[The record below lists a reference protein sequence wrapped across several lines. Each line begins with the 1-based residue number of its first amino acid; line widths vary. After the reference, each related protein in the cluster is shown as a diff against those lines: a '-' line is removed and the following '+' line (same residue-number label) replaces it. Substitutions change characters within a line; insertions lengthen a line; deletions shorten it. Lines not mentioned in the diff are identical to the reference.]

1 LLAESLDAI
10 DMPATDMP
18 PREAHS
24 GTADSASRY
33 RELARI
39 GRGGM
44 AEVFLA
50 VTCEATVR
58 KLVVLKRIWPEL
70 ASDPTFAA
78 MFLDEARLAVRMS
91 HPNVVQTYEVTE
103 HDGRLTIAM
112 EYLDGQPLTR
122 VQNRLSAPRGTTELT
137 LALRLRIIIEILA
150 GLGHVH
156 DLTDYDGRPLG
167 VVHRDVSPHNVFITY
182 DGHVKLV
189 DFGVAKMAAA
199 SQETRPGT
207 IKGKLAYMAPDQL
220 RPHPIDRRADLFS
233 VGVILWELLA
243 GRRMWQGM
251 TEVTIVRHLSYGLPL
266 PPLRPMTALPSG
278 LEDVCRKALAMN
290 PDDRYAT
297 AGEMEHALQGMLPL
311 VADSHTRHLGKLV
324 SMAFARER
332 AERQAVIDRHLGS
345 GVRATG
351 ETGETG
357 PSASEPG
364 GARALEMDG
373 PPRDA
378 ELDGPAERADS
389 IGPVELMQ
397 AEIPDWVGNP
407 QPALPELPTPATRAG
422 ARRGWRWVTT
432 SALACSGLALLG
444 LLVLGGTGSHPGG
457 PVSPS
462 PSAGRTKASAPAEL
476 AAVGGGHRP
485 ARAAVR
491 VDLPAPGQSAPRTA
505 PLETS
510 EAPRIPAL
518 RRARQRRREPSSER
532 WAWRDEADVA
542 HEKSRQ
548 RWLPEGGAPAGADT
562 FSVDLGTPPP
572 SARRREIDTES
583 PFSP

>member
-1 LLAESLDAI
+1 MSRAGTLPESPIAI
-10 DMPATDMP
+10 DMPPSD
-18 PREAHS
+18 AHV
-24 GTADSASRY
+24 GPIDAAPRY

-50 VTCEATVR
+50 VASEATVR
-58 KLVVLKRIWPEL
+58 KVVVLKRIWPEL

-78 MFLDEARLAVRMS
+78 MFLDEARLSVRMS
-91 HPNVVQTYEVTE
+91 HPNVVQTYEVSE

-122 VQNRLSAPRGTTELT
+122 VQNRLSAARGTTELT
-137 LALRLRIIIEILA
+137 LPLALRLRIVIEILA

-189 DFGVAKMAAA
+189 DFGVAKMVAA
-199 SQETRPGT
+199 SHETRPGT

-220 RPHPIDRRADLFS
+220 RPQPVDRRADLFS

-266 PPLRPMTALPSG
+266 PPVRSTSALPCG

-297 AGEMEHALQGMLPL
+297 AAEMEHALQGMLPL

-324 SMAFARER
+324 SMAFAHER

-345 GVRATG
+345 GLRATG
-351 ETGETG
+351 ETA
-357 PSASEPG
+357 PPAVEPG
-364 GARALEMDG
+364 GARELTRDPI
-373 PPRDA
+373 PP
-378 ELDGPAERADS
+378 ET
-389 IGPVELMQ
+389 
-397 AEIPDWVGNP
+397 PDP
-407 QPALPELPTPATRAG
+407 MPTLPTDVA
-422 ARRGWRWVTT
+422 ARRGWRWVRT
-432 SALACSGLALLG
+432 SALACGGLVVLG
-444 LLVLGGTGSHPGG
+444 LIVRGGTGLHRGG
-457 PVSPS
+457 PVPPSPASSSWSSPGRSLRAAPSPAPS
-462 PSAGRTKASAPAEL
+462 PSVSAP
-476 AAVGGGHRP
+476 
-485 ARAAVR
+485 
-491 VDLPAPGQSAPRTA
+491 PRTV
-505 PLETS
+505 PLETD
-510 EAPRIPAL
+510 EAPRSTAL
-518 RRARQRRREPSSER
+518 RRARQHRREDTHER
-532 WAWRDEADVA
+532 WAWRDERDVGRGQ
-542 HEKSRQ
+542 SGQ
-548 RWLPEGGAPAGADT
+548 RWLPEGVPAGADA
-562 FSVDLGTPPP
+562 FSVDLGAPPP
-572 SARRREIDTES
+572 STRRREIDTES

>member
-1 LLAESLDAI
+1 
-10 DMPATDMP
+10 MP
-18 PREAHS
+18 PSDDAHA
-24 GTADSASRY
+24 GPADAAPRY

-50 VTCEATVR
+50 VASEATVR
-58 KLVVLKRIWPEL
+58 KVVVLKRIWPEL

-78 MFLDEARLAVRMS
+78 MFLDEARLSVRMS
-91 HPNVVQTYEVTE
+91 HPNVVQTYEVSE
-103 HDGRLTIAM
+103 LDSRLTIVM

-122 VQNRLSAPRGTTELT
+122 VQNRLSAARGTTELALP
-137 LALRLRIIIEILA
+137 LALRLRIVIEILA

-189 DFGVAKMAAA
+189 DFGVAKMVAA

-220 RPHPIDRRADLFS
+220 RPQSVDRRADLFS

-266 PPLRPMTALPSG
+266 PPVRSTSALPSG

-290 PDDRYAT
+290 PDDRFAT
-297 AGEMEHALQGMLPL
+297 AGEMEHALLGMLPL

-324 SMAFARER
+324 SMAFAPER

-345 GVRATG
+345 SLRAIG
-351 ETGETG
+351 ETA
-357 PSASEPG
+357 PPASEPG
-364 GARALEMDG
+364 EARELAGDAI
-373 PPRDA
+373 PP
-378 ELDGPAERADS
+378 ETLDS
-389 IGPVELMQ
+389 M
-397 AEIPDWVGNP
+397 
-407 QPALPELPTPATRAG
+407 PALPMPVLPTDVTL
-422 ARRGWRWVTT
+422 RRGRRWVRT
-432 SALACSGLALLG
+432 SALACGGLALLG
-444 LLVLGGTGSHPGG
+444 LVVLRGTGLHRSG

-462 PSAGRTKASAPAEL
+462 PASSSGPSSAWSLRAIPSLSPA
-476 AAVGGGHRP
+476 
-485 ARAAVR
+485 
-491 VDLPAPGQSAPRTA
+491 PAPGPASASTSASMPATPRTV
-505 PLETS
+505 PLETG
-510 EAPRIPAL
+510 EAPRITAF
-518 RRARQRRREPSSER
+518 RRARHHRRESGDER
-532 WAWRDEADVA
+532 WAWRDDREVGRGQ
-542 HEKSRQ
+542 SRQ
-548 RWLPEGGAPAGADT
+548 RWLPEGAPPGADAFSVELGAP
-562 FSVDLGTPPP
+562 LP
-572 SARRREIDTES
+572 STRRREIDTES

>member
-1 LLAESLDAI
+1 VSAAGSLAEAPTAI
-10 DMPATDMP
+10 DMPPSDVS
-18 PREAHS
+18 S
-24 GTADSASRY
+24 GTADAPRY
-33 RELARI
+33 REFARI

-50 VTCEATVR
+50 VACEATVS

-78 MFLDEARLAVRMS
+78 MFLDEARLSVRMS
-91 HPNVVQTYEVTE
+91 HPNVVQTHEVTE
-103 HDGRLTIAM
+103 QDGRLTIAM

-122 VQNRLSAPRGTTELT
+122 VQNRLSAARGATELT

-189 DFGVAKMAAA
+189 DFGVAKMVAA

-220 RPHPIDRRADLFS
+220 RPQAQAQTIDRRADLFS
-233 VGVILWELLA
+233 VGVILWELLS

-290 PDDRYAT
+290 PDDRYAS

-332 AERQAVIDRHLGS
+332 AERQAVIDRNLG
-345 GVRATG
+345 GGQRPG
-351 ETGETG
+351 GETG
-357 PSASEPG
+357 PPESEPG
-364 GARALEMDG
+364 EARELEPDG
-373 PPRDA
+373 PGDP
-378 ELDGPAERADS
+378 PS
-389 IGPVELMQ
+389 TP
-397 AEIPDWVGNP
+397 
-407 QPALPELPTPATRAG
+407 PTMPTMPTAAG

-444 LLVLGGTGSHPGG
+444 LLVLGGTGVPPGG
-457 PVSPS
+457 PAPPPS
-462 PSAGRTKASAPAEL
+462 SSARSSSSSSFWPWSWSWSWPWRTTAAAPAEPTV
-476 AAVGGGHRP
+476 AGGGHRP
-485 ARAAVR
+485 ARGDVR
-491 VDLPAPGQSAPRTA
+491 VDVPAPSSSPTPSPPRTA
-505 PLETS
+505 PLEIS
-510 EAPRIPAL
+510 GAQRVPAL
-518 RRARQRRREPSSER
+518 RRARQHRRDPGQER
-532 WAWRDEADVA
+532 WAWREEPEVGRGQ
-542 HEKSRQ
+542 SRQ
-548 RWLPEGGAPAGADT
+548 RWLPEGAPPEADT
-562 FSVDLGTPPP
+562 FSVDLGASPP
-572 SARRREIDTES
+572 STRRREIDTES

>member
-1 LLAESLDAI
+1 
-10 DMPATDMP
+10 MP
-18 PREAHS
+18 PSDAS
-24 GTADSASRY
+24 AGTADAPRY
-33 RELARI
+33 REFARI

-50 VTCEATVR
+50 VACEATVS

-70 ASDPTFAA
+70 AADPTFAA
-78 MFLDEARLAVRMS
+78 MFLDEARLSVRMS

-103 HDGRLTIAM
+103 QDGRLTIAM

-122 VQNRLSAPRGTTELT
+122 VQNRLSAGRGTTELT

-189 DFGVAKMAAA
+189 DFGVAKMVAA

-220 RPHPIDRRADLFS
+220 RPQPVDRRADLFS

-266 PPLRPMTALPSG
+266 PPLRSMTALPSG

-290 PDDRYAT
+290 PVDRYAT

-311 VADSHTRHLGKLV
+311 VADSHTRHIGKLV
-324 SMAFARER
+324 SMAFTRER

-345 GVRATG
+345 GLRAS
-351 ETGETG
+351 GETG
-357 PSASEPG
+357 PPASEPG
-364 GARALEMDG
+364 ADHGLEPDG
-373 PPRDA
+373 PSRDA
-378 ELDGPAERADS
+378 ELDGPVAGGDS
-389 IGPVELMQ
+389 TGRFEPVQDEPSAAAGDPL
-397 AEIPDWVGNP
+397 VL
-407 QPALPELPTPATRAG
+407 LPNLPTGVGAIRGKRWAATA
-422 ARRGWRWVTT
+422 
-432 SALACSGLALLG
+432 ALAGGGLTLLG
-444 LLVLGGTGSHPGG
+444 LLVLGGTRLHSAGG
-457 PVSPS
+457 PVPLSPG
-462 PSAGRTKASAPAEL
+462 PTKASSPAGS
-476 AAVGGGHRP
+476 AVARGGQRP
-485 ARAAVR
+485 ARTNVP
-491 VDLPAPGQSAPRTA
+491 VDFPAPSPTLRTVS
-505 PLETS
+505 LETS
-510 EAPRIPAL
+510 DAPRVPAL
-518 RRARQRRREPSSER
+518 RRARQHRREPAHER
-532 WAWRDEADVA
+532 WAWRDAPEVGRGQ
-542 HEKSRQ
+542 SGQ
-548 RWLPEGGAPAGADT
+548 LWLPEGAPPGPDT
-562 FSVDLGTPPP
+562 FAVDLGAPPP
-572 SARRREIDTES
+572 STRRREIDTES